1 MRCSTKKRRPAFAE
15 LGLKKGERRMDGL
28 FRTSVL
34 WVRTIEAMHIL
45 VHQGPEA
52 APKSFAL
59 GPRPSALIFAR
70 TGTGDFVSRQA
81 LREKHVQERLQ
92 KFSQPGSLR
101 SLGLGK
107 DAKLRIGW
115 TSCVY
120 IWCRQEMTLD
130 T

>member
-1 MRCSTKKRRPAFAE
+1 MGAHNRGDAHICILSPSQSIKAPRPR
-15 LGLKKGERRMDGL
+15 LNL
-28 FRTSVL
+28 S
-34 WVRTIEAMHIL
+34 
-45 VHQGPEA
+45 P
-52 APKSFAL
+52 SAL